1 MPFSFKKT
9 LLFTGLSFSLVL
21 AGCAGDSEGE
31 EESEGT
37 NSEQQEEVQDNE
49 QEEQEKEQD
58 QNEEA
63 ETASIEDQVQAYKD
77 ITKELDKMK
86 EDQEVNWDMIKD
98 TYTAELQQDLTSV
111 NGEFDQAIT
120 AAISAGKDGS
130 LEKNAARQI
139 IDKTT
144 QSYFYQKQKG
154 MHSEIAKEL
163 EEGTKEKAQ
172 QQFDKLKFL
181 ANEVFI
187 PTAVKR
193 DSYYELEGDSSLEQ
207 NINAGLT
214 TQQEA
219 LQAGNAD
226 DFGVYKQITDK
237 SIYRSYFLAAQSYA
251 EKIEKAANEGAS
263 NDELAAEQAEAWG
276 FYQAIKGS
284 LSSGDEE
291 AAKQINTLF
300 SLDQTE
306 PNTIKADEVND
317 LFVQA
322 FVGKIKGYHTESVE
336 EVKNGNIT
344 KARTEALEANMF
356 TKAIEMSMT
365 ESLGEEQTKETLQKA
380 ESWLEAVSNENAE
393 EAEQLGQEIVSTL
406 DQLVK

>member
-31 EESEGT
+31 DETEGT
-37 NSEQQEEVQDNE
+37 NSDQQEEAQDTE
-49 QEEQEKEQD
+49 QEDQEQE
-58 QNEEA
+58 QNQEA

-77 ITKELDKMK
+77 ITAELDKMK
-86 EDQEVNWDMIKD
+86 EDQEVNWDMIKE
-98 TYTAELQQDLTSV
+98 TYTSDLQPVLTSV

-120 AAISAGKDGS
+120 AAIAAGKDGS
-130 LEKNAARQI
+130 LEQNAARQI

-144 QSYFYQKQKG
+144 QSYFYQKQKS
-154 MHSEIAKEL
+154 MHGDIAKEL

-172 QQFDKLKFL
+172 QQFDQLKFL

-219 LQAGNAD
+219 IQEGNVD
-226 DFGVYKQITDK
+226 DYGVYKQITDK

-251 EKIEKAANEGAS
+251 EKIEKAASEGAS
-263 NDELAAEQAEAWG
+263 DDELTAEQAEAWG

-284 LSSGDEE
+284 LSSGDKE
-291 AAKQINTLF
+291 AAEQINTLF

-306 PNTIKADEVND
+306 PSTIKASEVND

-322 FVGKIKGYHTESVE
+322 FVGKIKGYHSEAVE
-336 EVKNGNIT
+336 ETKEGNIT

-356 TKAIEMSMT
+356 TKAIEMSMN
-365 ESLGEEQTKETLQKA
+365 ERLGEEQTKETLQKA
-380 ESWLEAVSNENAE
+380 ESWLEAISNENAE
-393 EAEQLGQEIVSTL
+393 EAEKIGQEIVSTL
-406 DQLVK
+406 DKLVQ